1 MNIFVEDDS
10 ISKKIQTVSM
20 TILHDKEIKNKEF
33 FILYNIILIY
43 INVSK
48 IFAFLKINLQIF
60 EN

>member
-33 FILYNIILIY
+33 ILYNIILIH

-48 IFAFLKINLQIF
+48 IFAEIF

>member
-10 ISKKIQTVSM
+10 ILKKIQTVSM

>member
-10 ISKKIQTVSM
+10 ISKTIQTVSM

-33 FILYNIILIY
+33 FILYNIILIH

-48 IFAFLKINLQIF
+48 IFAEIF

>member
-48 IFAFLKINLQIF
+48 IFAEINLINQIS
-60 EN
+60 